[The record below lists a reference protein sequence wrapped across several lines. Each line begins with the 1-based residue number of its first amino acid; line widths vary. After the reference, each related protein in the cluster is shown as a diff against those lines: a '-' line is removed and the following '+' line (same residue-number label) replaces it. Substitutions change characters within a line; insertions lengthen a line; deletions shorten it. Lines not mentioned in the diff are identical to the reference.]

1 MKDITHRFPLDE
13 VDHDELMKVF
23 ELRYETCWRVATNH
37 ITFPAKP
44 NYSLK
49 IKSAHGQIDKIYAGE
64 TLSDSELNSLLDQID
79 LDLTGNKNTEF
90 GRAVLFANLPVEGGF
105 RFDSIPMQILPA
117 PARAPRSPQIR
128 ADNPFVLEY
137 TIRASRTPEL
147 RTWRRIKG
155 FVEWARILNVL
166 LIGSIR
172 YSGSRSR
179 QMWVAKT
186 SLSPEKCFWAHESYF
201 VPGLEFFKGTLSRR
215 GKSRLPIVP
224 ADTYYGDWEKH
235 VALVNGN
242 IDFRDQL
249 IIPDNLDKFLAAFLS
264 LKGEKRQKFL
274 RSAAA
279 IYYAKELWDVSFSSS
294 FLACVQA
301 IEILT
306 VKPSKEPCPACG
318 LNKGDGPTKQ
328 VKKIIEKYC
337 SGMAVDKGILDDMY
351 RVRSSLAHGD
361 YLFQLDESPWA
372 FGISATIANHR
383 EELMMT
389 HALTIAKEVLRK
401 WLLENATQQ

>member
-201 VPGLEFFKGTLSRR
+201 VPGLEFFKASLEFRVGNMLSFGR
-215 GKSRLPIVP
+215 
-224 ADTYYGDWEKH
+224 
-235 VALVNGN
+235 
-242 IDFRDQL
+242 
-249 IIPDNLDKFLAAFLS
+249 
-264 LKGEKRQKFL
+264 
-274 RSAAA
+274 
-279 IYYAKELWDVSFSSS
+279 
-294 FLACVQA
+294 
-301 IEILT
+301 
-306 VKPSKEPCPACG
+306 
-318 LNKGDGPTKQ
+318 TK
-328 VKKIIEKYC
+328 
-337 SGMAVDKGILDDMY
+337 
-351 RVRSSLAHGD
+351 
-361 YLFQLDESPWA
+361 
-372 FGISATIANHR
+372 
-383 EELMMT
+383 
-389 HALTIAKEVLRK
+389 
-401 WLLENATQQ
+401 